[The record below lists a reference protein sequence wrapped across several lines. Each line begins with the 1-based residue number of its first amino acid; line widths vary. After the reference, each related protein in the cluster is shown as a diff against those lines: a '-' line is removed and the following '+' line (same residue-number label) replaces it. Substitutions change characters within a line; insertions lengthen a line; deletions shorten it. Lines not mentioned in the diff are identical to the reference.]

1 MKITEA
7 LIAEHQV
14 FHSLFD
20 HVEQVLP
27 QLKTAAEVRVV
38 AGLLETMLKAHSNT
52 EDELLIAP
60 LEHCIDQMGQADTFH
75 EEHEE
80 IDRSLAQIQSA
91 KNVTQARKLLLAAVL
106 ASRSHFNKE
115 ERILFPLANK
125 VMNNVTLQNLG
136 NAWERQRELQGA
148 SR

>member
-20 HVEQVLP
+20 YIERAAP
-27 QLKTAAEVRVV
+27 KLKTLAELKSV
-38 AGLLETMLKAHSNT
+38 AGVMETMLKSHSAT

-60 LEHCIDQMGQADTFH
+60 LEHCIEQMGQAETFH
-75 EEHEE
+75 EEHDA
-80 IDRSLAQIQSA
+80 IDRSLSQIQRA
-91 KNVTQARKLLLAAVL
+91 KRAVEARKLLLGAVL

-115 ERILFPLANK
+115 ERILFPLADK
-125 VMNNVTLQNLG
+125 VLSNVTLQNLG
-136 NAWERQRELQGA
+136 KAWERRRELA
-148 SR
+148 SA

>member
-14 FHSLFD
+14 FHSMFD
-20 HVEQVLP
+20 HIERAAP
-27 QLKTAAEVRVV
+27 KLKTTAEIKAV
-38 AGLLETMLKAHSNT
+38 ASVMETMLKAHSKT

-60 LEHCIDQMGQADTFH
+60 LEHCIEQIGQADTFH

-80 IDRSLAQIQSA
+80 IDHSLEQIQKA
-91 KNVTQARKLLLAAVL
+91 RNATTARKLLLSAVL
-106 ASRSHFNKE
+106 ASRNHFNKE

-125 VMNNVTLQNLG
+125 VMSNVTLQNLG
-136 NAWERQRELQGA
+136 NAWERQRELA
-148 SR
+148 D

>member
-20 HVEQVLP
+20 YIERVVP
-27 QLKTAAEVRVV
+27 RLKTAAEVKAV
-38 AGLLETMLKAHSNT
+38 AGVMETMLKAHSST
-52 EDELLIAP
+52 EDELLLAP
-60 LEHCIDQMGQADTFH
+60 LEHCIEQIGQADTFH

-80 IDRSLAQIQSA
+80 IDRSLAQVQKARSVA
-91 KNVTQARKLLLAAVL
+91 EARKLLLSAVL

-125 VMNNVTLQNLG
+125 VMSNVTLQNLG
-136 NAWERQRELQGA
+136 NAWERQREQG
-148 SR
+148 S

>member
-20 HVEQVLP
+20 YIERTTP
-27 QLKTAAEVRVV
+27 RLKTAAEVKAV
-38 AGLLETMLKAHSNT
+38 AGVMEMMLKAHSRT

-60 LEHCIDQMGQADTFH
+60 LEHCIEQIGQAETFH

-80 IDRSLAQIQSA
+80 IDRSLGLVQKARTLA
-91 KNVTQARKLLLAAVL
+91 EARKLLLSAVL

-125 VMNNVTLQNLG
+125 VMSNVTLANLG
-136 NAWERQRELQGA
+136 NAWARQREMAG
-148 SR
+148 

>member
-20 HVEQVLP
+20 YVERTVP
-27 QLKTAAEVRVV
+27 KLKTSAEVKAV
-38 AGLLETMLKAHSNT
+38 AAVMETMLKAHSRT

-60 LEHCIDQMGQADTFH
+60 LEHCIEQMGQAETFH
-75 EEHEE
+75 EEHVE
-80 IDRSLAQIQSA
+80 IDRSLGQIQKARS
-91 KNVTQARKLLLAAVL
+91 VVEARKLLLKAVL

-125 VMNNVTLQNLG
+125 VMNNVTLANLG
-136 NAWERQRELQGA
+136 NAWERQREMAG
-148 SR
+148 

>member
-14 FHSLFD
+14 FHNLFD
-20 HVEQVLP
+20 HVERTVP
-27 QLKTAAEVRVV
+27 RLKTVAEVKAV
-38 AGLLETMLKAHSNT
+38 AALMEAMLKAHSKT

-60 LEHCIDQMGQADTFH
+60 LEHYIEQIGQADTFH

-80 IDRSLAQIQSA
+80 IDESLAQIQKA
-91 KNVTQARKLLLAAVL
+91 KTVAGARKLLQSAVQ
-106 ASRSHFNKE
+106 ASRGHFNKE

-125 VMNNVTLQNLG
+125 VMSNVTLQNLG
-136 NAWERQRELQGA
+136 GAWERQRELA
-148 SR
+148 S

>member
-14 FHSLFD
+14 FHNLFD
-20 HVEQVLP
+20 YIEQAAP
-27 QLKTAAEVRVV
+27 KLKTVGEVKAVAAAMEN
-38 AGLLETMLKAHSNT
+38 MLKAHSKT

-60 LEHCIDQMGQADTFH
+60 LEHCIEQIGQADTFH

-80 IDRSLAQIQSA
+80 IDRCLEQIQKA
-91 KNVTQARKLLLAAVL
+91 KSIAEARKLLQTAVY
-106 ASRSHFNKE
+106 ASRGHFNKE

-125 VMNNVTLQNLG
+125 VLSNVSLQNLG
-136 NAWERQRELQGA
+136 NAWERQRDQAE
-148 SR
+148 